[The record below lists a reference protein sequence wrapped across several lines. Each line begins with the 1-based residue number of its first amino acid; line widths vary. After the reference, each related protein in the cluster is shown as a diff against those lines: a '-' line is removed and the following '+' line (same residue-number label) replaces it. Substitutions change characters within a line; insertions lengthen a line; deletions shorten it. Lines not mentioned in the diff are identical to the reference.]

1 MTQDVSSATR
11 AVPVAAVVE
20 AVAAEAGLGR
30 AELLGPSRRRE
41 VAHARQVAMMLAVE
55 LGPRSQWAVA
65 RHFGFGRSTVRR
77 GMESLARRIEA
88 GSAAEARLV
97 EAARARAREI
107 AARRKREATRLAAA
121 LSEEAAAGAARPAS
135 AARGSASPAKR
146 VSAPAGMAR

>member
-1 MTQDVSSATR
+1 MRGAMGG

-41 VAHARQVAMMLAVE
+41 IAHARQVAMMLAVE

-88 GSAAEARLV
+88 GAAAEARLV

-107 AARRKREATRLAAA
+107 AERRKGEERRLAEA
-121 LSEEAAAGAARPAS
+121 LAAAGALRPAS